1 MYTDKPSVK
10 GMYTDK
16 PSVKGM
22 YTDKPSV
29 EGMYTDTEK
38 IQWNNQSS
46 KTNRTPGTVIM
57 YIKHQELL

>member
-1 MYTDKPSVK
+1 
-10 GMYTDK
+10 MYTDK